1 VTTRRRRLGGGRNG
15 DLTLIS
21 YALLVVVGDFKD
33 FPLMTHAPFDP
44 GFVGSL
50 PAREEPIVDASTFFE
65 VSLDLLI
72 IRDLEGRVLK
82 ASSSWHTQLGH
93 LPEEMEGFP
102 LLRLVHPEDLP
113 GTLGS
118 VQEVETRNDGDPVL
132 GFINRYRHKDGH
144 YRTLE
149 WRAQRF
155 GDRIYGVARDVTDR
169 VAAEQELIEAKAAA
183 EAASRA
189 KSDFLA
195 NMSHE
200 IRTPLNGVIGIIDA
214 LSRTPLNAEQAEMVG
229 LVRDSGVTLERLV
242 SDFLDVSKIEAGQLQ
257 LETQPFDLDQALR
270 PCIEVMRY
278 RAEDKGLAFDV
289 EREADVRGRFLGDG
303 TRIGQVVGNLLSN
316 AVKFTEKGGV
326 TLRIGMAETPDTARL
341 TLAVEDTGVGFD
353 ADHATRLF
361 NRFSQADQTISRRFG
376 GTGLGLSI
384 CRSLAEMMGGEISA
398 TSEPGV
404 GSRFIVSI
412 PMRRAETLAVYD
424 TRGAQAAPIPGRLYD
439 RPLRV
444 LLAEDHPTNQRVVQ
458 LILASQGADLVT
470 VDDGVQ
476 AVAAFAAGDF
486 DVVLMDMQM
495 PCMDGLAA
503 TRAIRAL
510 EAERGAPPT
519 PIVML
524 SANAL
529 AEHQDEALAA
539 GADLHVAK
547 PITAASLLAGIQA
560 AVAQS

>member
-1 VTTRRRRLGGGRNG
+1 MTRAQLAATGAVGSSPELDAPAG
-15 DLTLIS
+15 DL
-21 YALLVVVGDFKD
+21 A
-33 FPLMTHAPFDP
+33 
-44 GFVGSL
+44 
-50 PAREEPIVDASTFFE
+50 TFFG

-72 IRDLEGRVLK
+72 IRDLAGLVLK
-82 ASSSWHTQLGH
+82 ASASWQTNLGYD
-93 LPEEMEGFP
+93 PEDLEGRP
-102 LLRLVHPEDLP
+102 LLRLVHPDDLP
-113 GTLGS
+113 TTQGS
-118 VQEVETRNDGDPVL
+118 AIEVEQRKAGDPVV
-132 GFINRYRHKDGH
+132 GFINRYRHKDGS

-155 GDRIYGVARDVTDR
+155 GNRIYGVARDVTDR
-169 VAAEQELIEAKAAA
+169 VAAERELIEAKAAA

-189 KSDFLA
+189 KSEFLA

-214 LSRTPLNAEQAEMVG
+214 LSRTPLSAEQAEMVA

-242 SDFLDVSKIEAGQLQ
+242 SDFLDVSKIEAGQLS
-257 LETQPFDLDQALR
+257 LEHRPFDLDQALR

-278 RAEDKGLAFDV
+278 RAEDKGLVLEV
-289 EREADVRGRFLGDG
+289 ERDDAARGRFVGDATRLGQ
-303 TRIGQVVGNLLSN
+303 IVGNLLSN
-316 AVKFTEKGGV
+316 AIKFTPQGRV
-326 TLRIGMAETPDTARL
+326 TLRLAMVETSEAARL
-341 TLAVEDTGVGFD
+341 TLTIEDTGVGFD

-361 NRFSQADQTISRRFG
+361 TRFSQADETISRRFG

-384 CRSLAEMMGGEISA
+384 CHSLTRMMGGEISA
-398 TSEPGV
+398 ASQPGV
-404 GSRFIVSI
+404 GSRFMVVL
-412 PMRRAETLAVYD
+412 PLQRDETLAAYD
-424 TRGAQAAPIPGRLYD
+424 ARDSQALPAESRIRDGA
-439 RPLRV
+439 LRV

-458 LILASQGADLVT
+458 LILASQGAQIVT
-470 VDDGVQ
+470 VADGVL
-476 AVAAFAAGDF
+476 AVAAFETGRF

-495 PCMDGLAA
+495 PNMDGLSA

-510 EAERGAPPT
+510 EAARGGPPT

-524 SANAL
+524 SANAM

-560 AVAQS
+560 ALG

>member
-1 VTTRRRRLGGGRNG
+1 MTQASVVPPGSAAS
-15 DLTLIS
+15 DL
-21 YALLVVVGDFKD
+21 
-33 FPLMTHAPFDP
+33 
-44 GFVGSL
+44 
-50 PAREEPIVDASTFFE
+50 AREELIGDLATFFR

-72 IRDLEGRVLK
+72 IRDLQGRVLK
-82 ASSSWHTQLGH
+82 ASESWRTALGH
-93 LPEEMEGFP
+93 APEEMEGQP

-113 GTLGS
+113 GTQGS
-118 VQEVETRNDGDPVL
+118 VREVEQRQNGDPVL
-132 GFINRYRHKDGH
+132 GFINRYRHRDGH

-149 WRAQRF
+149 WRAHRF

-169 VAAEQELIEAKAAA
+169 VAAERELIEAKAAA

-189 KSDFLA
+189 KSEFLA

-214 LSRTPLNAEQAEMVG
+214 LSRTPLSAEQAEMVA

-257 LETQPFDLDQALR
+257 LEARPFDLEKTLR
-270 PCIEVMRY
+270 PSIEAMRY
-278 RAEDKGLAFDV
+278 RAEDKGLTFTV
-289 EREADVRGRFLGDG
+289 ECEAHARGRFLGDG
-303 TRIGQVVGNLLSN
+303 TRIGQIVGNLLSN
-316 AVKFTEKGGV
+316 AVKFTETGGV
-326 TLRIGMAETPDTARL
+326 TLRIGMVETPGAALLIL
-341 TLAVEDTGVGFD
+341 TVEDTGIGFD

-361 NRFSQADQTISRRFG
+361 NRFSQADETISRRFG

-384 CRSLAEMMGGEISA
+384 CRSLAQMMGGEISA
-398 TSEPGV
+398 ASEPGV
-404 GSRFIVSI
+404 GSRFVVSL
-412 PMRRAETLAVYD
+412 PLRREETLAEYD
-424 TRGAQAAPIPGRLYD
+424 ARDSHAAPAPGGLND

-458 LILASQGADLVT
+458 LILASQGAELVT
-470 VDDGVQ
+470 VADGVE
-476 AVAAFAAGDF
+476 AVAAFADGPF

-495 PCMDGLAA
+495 PRMDGLTA

-510 EAERGAPPT
+510 EAAKGMTPT
-519 PIVML
+519 PIIML
-524 SANAL
+524 SANAM

-547 PITAASLLAGIQA
+547 PITAANLLTGIQA
-560 AVAQS
+560 AVGAP

>member
-1 VTTRRRRLGGGRNG
+1 MTR
-15 DLTLIS
+15 
-21 YALLVVVGDFKD
+21 
-33 FPLMTHAPFDP
+33 APFVDP
-44 GFVGSL
+44 GSVGSF
-50 PAREEPIVDASTFFE
+50 PARDEPIVDVSTFFE

-82 ASSSWHTQLGH
+82 ASSSWHTTLGH
-93 LPEEMEGFP
+93 RPEEMEGLP

-113 GTLGS
+113 GTWGS
-118 VQEVETRNDGDPVL
+118 VHEVEKRKDGDPVL
-132 GFINRYRHKDGH
+132 GFINRYRHKDGS

-149 WRAQRF
+149 WRAQRS
-155 GDRIYGVARDVTDR
+155 GNRIYGVARDVTDR
-169 VAAEQELIEAKAAA
+169 VAAERQLIEAKAVA

-214 LSRTPLNAEQAEMVG
+214 LSRTPLSAEQTEMVG

-257 LETQPFDLDQALR
+257 LETRPFDLDQALR

-278 RAEDKGLAFDV
+278 RAEDKGLAFHV
-289 EREADVRGRFLGDG
+289 ERDADARGRFLGDG

-316 AVKFTEKGGV
+316 AVKFTEKGNV
-326 TLRIGMAETPDTARL
+326 TLRIGMVETPDSARL

-361 NRFSQADQTISRRFG
+361 NPFSQADETISRRFG

-404 GSRFIVSI
+404 GSRFVVSL
-412 PMRRAETLAVYD
+412 PMPRAETLGAYD
-424 TRGAQAAPIPGRLYD
+424 ARVTQATPIPARLYD
-439 RPLRV
+439 PPLRI

-458 LILASQGADLVT
+458 LILAGQGADLVT

-495 PCMDGLAA
+495 PRMDGLTA

-524 SANAL
+524 SANAM
-529 AEHQDEALAA
+529 AEHLDAALAA

-547 PITAASLLAGIQA
+547 PITAARLLAGIQA
-560 AVAQS
+560 AVAQF